1 MQLPIYLPFTAYFS
15 LNTQYSWL
23 QILRVGEELNEVTC
37 VQTIESKLE
46 DLVTEIV
53 QIEKKSESVEILR
66 KKKSW
71 LEFDNQNELVK
82 SSNNA
87 SKVLKDELA
96 NSQERLRSLENKI
109 SSSSLETPLG
119 KV

>member
-1 MQLPIYLPFTAYFS
+1 MQLPIYLPFTTYFS

-23 QILRVGEELNEVTC
+23 QILRVGKELNEFTC
-37 VQTIESKLE
+37 VQMIESKLE

-53 QIEKKSESVEILR
+53 QLEKESERVVLLR

-87 SKVLKDELA
+87 LKYRKM
-96 NSQERLRSLENKI
+96 NW
-109 SSSSLETPLG
+109 
-119 KV
+119 